1 MGNFWPLATR
11 ALTAE
16 QVSRR
21 SRSVP
26 CSSPN
31 SQLWSSTTVD
41 GFMRT
46 TVSLGPIATV
56 FSLQRHQRANLLW
69 RDSRAEERLPWFVCS
84 AGQMVPRPAMRGFRA
99 SAVGSGV
106 PAGSGAASAPLAAL
120 SRCEPRN
127 GRRPAP
133 ELSGTLGRSRGS
145 ELCGPAFAT
154 SRYSGRVGRVDAGAD
169 DGTTLGG
176 GEGEGSPRLH
186 YVTCIE
192 LTAIIA
198 DGARGSSGG
207 SSGAGCRFPAPG
219 ARAGVCGCSTI

>member
-1 MGNFWPLATR
+1 M
-11 ALTAE
+11 TASDGRR
-16 QVSRR
+16 QIGSIFAGGGAGSAGASREPR
-21 SRSVP
+21 RP
-26 CSSPN
+26 SP
-31 SQLWSSTTVD
+31 WSSRPD
-41 GFMRT
+41 EG
-46 TVSLGPIATV
+46 LGSAWGPGPTP
-56 FSLQRHQRANLLW
+56 ST
-69 RDSRAEERLPWFVCS
+69 SGCS
-84 AGQMVPRPAMRGFRA
+84 Q
-99 SAVGSGV
+99 S
-106 PAGSGAASAPLAAL
+106 AL